1 MTTIVPVL
9 LSGGSGTRLWPLSRE
24 THPKQFQPLVGE
36 GSLMQA
42 TWRRIE
48 GLPGIA
54 APIVVANEDHRF
66 MVAEQL
72 RQLGVAPAVLL
83 LEPVGRNTAPAIA
96 VAALQ
101 AMAGG
106 DDPLL
111 LVLPSDHVIRDV
123 PAFHAAVQSATAAA
137 GQGALVTFGIV
148 PTGPETGYGYI
159 KAAHPVGGTSVPML
173 SAKGIGTEVPPTD
186 DPSGVRGVE
195 RFVEKPDLATAQAY
209 VASGDYFWNSGM
221 FLFRASRFLAE
232 LQRFAPAIVASA
244 TAALAGAARDAD
256 FLRLDRAAFEAC
268 PADSIDYAVMEK
280 TDAAAVLPINVGWS
294 DVGSWSALWEI
305 ADQDPDGNA
314 HHGDVIA
321 LGCRNTLAWG
331 GRRLVSLLGLE
342 DVIVV
347 DTDDALLVASR
358 DQVQQVK
365 EIVTRLKAEK
375 RPEASVHRK
384 VYRPW
389 GSYDGVDSGERFQ
402 VKRIVVKPGAALSL
416 QMHHHRAEHWIV
428 VSGSARVTC
437 DERVFIL
444 SENQSTYIPLGS
456 KHRLENPGKVPLE
469 LIEVQSGS
477 YLGEDDIVRFE
488 DVYGRGP

>member
-1 MTTIVPVL
+1 MTILVPVL

-36 GSLMQA
+36 GSLLQA

-48 GLPGIA
+48 GLPGLA
-54 APIVVANEDHRF
+54 APIVVANEEHRF

-72 RQLGVAPAVLL
+72 RQAGVAPSALL

-101 AMAGG
+101 AMAAG

-123 PAFHAAVQSATAAA
+123 PAFHAAVQAAVAAA
-137 GQGALVTFGIV
+137 AQGALVTFGIV
-148 PTGPETGYGYI
+148 PSGPETGYGYI
-159 KAAHPVGGTSVPML
+159 KAAAARGDGPVR
-173 SAKGIGTEVPPTD
+173 A
-186 DPSGVRGVE
+186 VE

-209 VASGDYFWNSGM
+209 VASGDYVWNSGM
-221 FLFRASRFLAE
+221 FLFRASRFLEE
-232 LQRFAPAIVASA
+232 LQRFAPAIVAA
-244 TAALAGAARDAD
+244 AQAALAGARRDVD

-280 TDAAAVLPINVGWS
+280 TDAAAVLPVDVGWS

-305 ADQDPDGNA
+305 ADQDPGGNA

-321 LGCRNTLAWG
+321 IDCRNTLAWG
-331 GRRLVSLLGLE
+331 GRRLVSLLGLR

-347 DTDDALLVASR
+347 DTDDAVLVAAR

-365 EIVTRLKAEK
+365 DIVARLKADK

-437 DERVFIL
+437 DDKVFIL
-444 SENQSTYIPLGS
+444 GENQSTYIPLGS
-456 KHRLENPGKVPLE
+456 KHRLENPGVVPLE

-488 DVYGRGP
+488 DVYGRGPG

>member
-1 MTTIVPVL
+1 MTPIVPVL

-36 GSLMQA
+36 GSLLQA

-48 GLPGIA
+48 GLAGMA
-54 APIVVANEDHRF
+54 APIVVANEEHRF

-72 RQLGVAPAVLL
+72 RQLGVAPAALL

-101 AMAGG
+101 AMAAG

-111 LVLPSDHVIRDV
+111 LVLPSDHVIRNV
-123 PAFHAAVQSATAAA
+123 PAFHAAVQAAMAAA

-148 PTGPETGYGYI
+148 PSGPETGYGYI
-159 KAAHPVGGTSVPML
+159 KAGS
-173 SAKGIGTEVPPTD
+173 TEGPPGAA
-186 DPSGVRGVE
+186 GVRDVE

-221 FLFRASRFLAE
+221 FLFRASVFLSE
-232 LQRFAPAIVASA
+232 LQRFAPAMVAAA
-244 TAALAGAARDAD
+244 TAALEGAKRDVD

-280 TDAAAVLPINVGWS
+280 TDAAAVLPVDVGWS

-321 LGCRNTLAWG
+321 LDCRNTLAWG
-331 GRRLVSLLGLE
+331 GRRLVSLLGLR

-347 DTDDALLVASR
+347 DTDDALLVAAR

-365 EIVTRLKAEK
+365 QIVARLKAEK

-389 GSYDGVDSGERFQ
+389 GSYDGVDSGDRFQ

-437 DERVFIL
+437 DERVFL
-444 SENQSTYIPLGS
+444 LGENQSTYIPLGS
-456 KHRLENPGKVPLE
+456 KHRLENPGVVPLE

-488 DVYGRGP
+488 DVYGRTPG

>member
-1 MTTIVPVL
+1 MTTLVPVL

-24 THPKQFQPLVGE
+24 MHPKQFQPLVGE
-36 GSLMQA
+36 KSLLQA
-42 TWRRIE
+42 TWERLQ
-48 GLPGIA
+48 GLPGMA
-54 APIVVANEDHRF
+54 APIVVANEEHRF

-72 RQLGVAPAVLL
+72 RQLGASASAIV

-106 DDPLL
+106 EDPLL
-111 LVLPSDHVIRDV
+111 LVLPSDHVIAD
-123 PAFHAAVQSATAAA
+123 PAGFRAAVQEARRGAAEE
-137 GQGALVTFGIV
+137 GSLVTFGIV
-148 PTGPETGYGYI
+148 PTAAETGYGYI
-159 KAAHPVGGTSVPML
+159 KAAAPAGGMR
-173 SAKGIGTEVPPTD
+173 A
-186 DPSGVRGVE
+186 VE
-195 RFVEKPDLATAQAY
+195 RFVEKPDLATAEAY

-221 FLFRASRFLAE
+221 FLFRASRYLAE
-232 LQRFAPAIVASA
+232 LEAQAPAILAA
-244 TAALAGAARDAD
+244 ARAALAGAVRDVD

-268 PADSIDYAVMEK
+268 PSDSIDYAVMEK
-280 TDAAAVLPINVGWS
+280 TTAAAVLPINVGWN

-314 HHGDVIA
+314 HHGDVLA
-321 LGCRNTLAWG
+321 LGCKNTLAWG
-331 GRRLVSLLGLE
+331 GRRLVSLLGLT

-347 DTDDALLVASR
+347 DTDDALLVAAR

-365 EIVTRLKAEK
+365 DIVARLKAEG
-375 RPEASVHRK
+375 RPQASIHRK

-389 GSYDGVDSGERFQ
+389 GSYDGIDSGERFQ

-428 VSGSARVTC
+428 VKGTARITC
-437 DERVFIL
+437 EDKVFML

-456 KHRLENPGKVPLE
+456 KHRLENPGKVPVE

-488 DVYGRGP
+488 DVYGRGAR

>member
-1 MTTIVPVL
+1 MTVIVPVL

-36 GSLMQA
+36 KSLLQA
-42 TWRRIE
+42 TWDRLE
-48 GLPGIA
+48 GLPGLA
-54 APIVVANEDHRF
+54 APIVVANEEHRF

-72 RQLGVAPAVLL
+72 RRVGAVPSAIV

-101 AMAGG
+101 ARAAGE
-106 DDPLL
+106 DPLL
-111 LVLPSDHVIRDV
+111 LVLPSDHVIADPDGFR
-123 PAFHAAVQSATAAA
+123 AAVQAACEAAA
-137 GQGALVTFGIV
+137 QGALVTFGIV

-159 KAAHPVGGTSVPML
+159 KAATNPDGAPAVL
-173 SAKGIGTEVPPTD
+173 A
-186 DPSGVRGVE
+186 VE
-195 RFVEKPDLATAQAY
+195 KFVEKPDKATAEGY

-221 FLFRASRFLAE
+221 FLFRASAYLAE
-232 LQRFAPAIVASA
+232 LEKQAPAM
-244 TAALAGAARDAD
+244 LAAARESLEKAQRDVD
-256 FLRLDRAAFEAC
+256 FLRLDRDAFEAC

-280 TDAAAVLPINVGWS
+280 TDRAAVLPIDLGWN

-321 LGCRNTLAWG
+321 LDCRNTLAWG
-331 GRRLVSLLGLE
+331 GRRLVTLLGLD

-347 DTDDALLVASR
+347 DTDDALLVAAR

-365 EIVTRLKAEK
+365 DIVARLKAEG
-375 RPEASVHRK
+375 RPQASIHRK

-389 GSYDGVDSGERFQ
+389 GSYDGIDSGERFQ
-402 VKRIVVKPGAALSL
+402 VKRIVVNPGAALSL

-437 DERVFIL
+437 DDKVFL
-444 SENQSTYIPLGS
+444 LTENQSTYIPLGS
-456 KHRLENPGKVPLE
+456 KHRLENPGKVPTE

-488 DVYGRGP
+488 DVYGREQG

>member
-1 MTTIVPVL
+1 MTELVPVL

-36 GSLMQA
+36 KSLLQA
-42 TWRRIE
+42 TWQRLE
-48 GLPGIA
+48 GLAGLA

-72 RQLGVAPAVLL
+72 RRVGATASAIV

-101 AMAGG
+101 ARAGG
-106 DDPLL
+106 ADPLL
-111 LVLPSDHVIRDV
+111 LVLPSDHVIADEAGFR
-123 PAFHAAVQSATAAA
+123 AAVQAACAAA
-137 GQGALVTFGIV
+137 GEGALVTFGIV

-159 KAAHPVGGTSVPML
+159 KATANPVG
-173 SAKGIGTEVPPTD
+173 A
-186 DPSGVRGVE
+186 PSGANPFLAESQAKRFAPEGAPTVSGVE
-195 RFVEKPDLATAQAY
+195 RFVEKPDKTTAETY

-221 FLFRASRFLAE
+221 FLFRASAYLAE
-232 LQRFAPAIVASA
+232 LEKHAPAMVA
-244 TAALAGAARDAD
+244 AAREALERGQRDVD

-280 TDAAAVLPINVGWS
+280 TDKAAVLPIDVGWN
-294 DVGSWSALWEI
+294 DVGSWKALWEI

-321 LGCRNTLAWG
+321 IDCRNTLAWG
-331 GRRLVSLLGLE
+331 GRRLVSLLGLD

-347 DTDDALLVASR
+347 DTDDALLVAAR

-365 EIVTRLKAEK
+365 DIVARLKAEG
-375 RPEASVHRK
+375 RPQASIHRK

-389 GSYDGVDSGERFQ
+389 GSYDGIDSGERFQ
-402 VKRIVVKPGAALSL
+402 VKRIVVNPGAALSL

-437 DERVFIL
+437 DEKVFL
-444 SENQSTYIPLGS
+444 LAENQSTYIPLGS

-488 DVYGRGP
+488 DVYGR